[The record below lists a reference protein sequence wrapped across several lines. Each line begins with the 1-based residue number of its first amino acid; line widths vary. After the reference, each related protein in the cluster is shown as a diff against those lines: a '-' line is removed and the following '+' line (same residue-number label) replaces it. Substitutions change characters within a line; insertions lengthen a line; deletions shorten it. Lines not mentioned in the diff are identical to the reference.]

1 MDDKIIISPDDIEV
15 IDAEGYSYEVVEQF
29 DKVPEVAKNLVKGAK
44 ATFSRIEKM
53 LYTAPGFSKFFFCR
67 TSSLFRSL
75 LSPLDNTVQK

>member
-44 ATFSRIEKM
+44 ATFSRIEKC
-53 LYTAPGFSKFFFCR
+53 FIQHR
-67 TSSLFRSL
+67 D
-75 LSPLDNTVQK
+75 LSIQLRVLCQKKHYRRF

>member
-44 ATFSRIEKM
+44 ATFSR
-53 LYTAPGFSKFFFCR
+53 F
-67 TSSLFRSL
+67 
-75 LSPLDNTVQK
+75 

>member
-44 ATFSRIEKM
+44 ATFSRNA
-53 LYTAPGFSKFFFCR
+53 LYSTGIYQY
-67 TSSLFRSL
+67 
-75 LSPLDNTVQK
+75 N